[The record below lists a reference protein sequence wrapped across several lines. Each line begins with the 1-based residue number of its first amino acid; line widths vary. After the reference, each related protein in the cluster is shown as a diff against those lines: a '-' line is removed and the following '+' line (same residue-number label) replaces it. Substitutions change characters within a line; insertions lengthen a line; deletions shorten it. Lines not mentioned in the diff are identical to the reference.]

1 MPPVNR
7 QTFPAWRGCAEGAGK
22 VQRAAPV
29 EPSAP
34 DARTSGVSRPAQ
46 SSPKPNVFWVVAGA
60 GSRGESGARA
70 LTGMGARGVTGTGAR
85 SVAGMGAR
93 GVTWG
98 IPITRAPARMPRVE
112 SRPGHNEG
120 SRGETPVE
128 RSEPARRD
136 LEWEQGL
143 PGRLQARDESA
154 LAEVYD
160 RLANLLYG
168 LAERICGP
176 HDAQEVVQDAMMKLW
191 RDPRLF
197 DPARGSLA
205 GFLVVLT
212 RHAALDRTRRR
223 RPERPLEDEEGAPL
237 PIPHPGAGPL
247 DAAETAWLG
256 EHVRAALAVLSQA
269 QRRTVERAYFGGETR
284 EEIATAM
291 RVPVG
296 TVKSRLKYALDALRA
311 ALGELR

>member
-1 MPPVNR
+1 
-7 QTFPAWRGCAEGAGK
+7 
-22 VQRAAPV
+22 
-29 EPSAP
+29 
-34 DARTSGVSRPAQ
+34 
-46 SSPKPNVFWVVAGA
+46 
-60 GSRGESGARA
+60 
-70 LTGMGARGVTGTGAR
+70 
-85 SVAGMGAR
+85 
-93 GVTWG
+93 
-98 IPITRAPARMPRVE
+98 MPRVE
-112 SRPGHNEG
+112 SRSGHHEG
-120 SRGETPVE
+120 SPGEQPAERLEPV
-128 RSEPARRD
+128 RRD

-143 PGRLQARDESA
+143 PGRLQSRDESA

-160 RLANLLYG
+160 RLSNLLYG
-168 LAERICGP
+168 LAERICGA

-212 RHAALDRTRRR
+212 RHAALDRARRR

-256 EHVRAALAVLSQA
+256 EHVRAALAVLSEA

-311 ALGELR
+311 TLGELR